1 MNTRI
6 TTRQRFRGGV
16 SVSSQFVPPRRVANA
31 RRLRVLTLG
40 ALGAYALLGQGRCL
54 TVLGKHDEAQ
64 TSLREARELFASMG
78 YQPALAETQSLLDQ
92 HEVAAS

>member
-31 RRLRVLTLG
+31 RRLRGLTVG
-40 ALGAYALLGQGRCL
+40 ARGAYALLGQGRSL
-54 TVLGKHDEAQ
+54 AKLGKPDEAAAP
-64 TSLREARELFASMG
+64 LREARELFASMG
-78 YQPALAETQSLLDQ
+78 YTPALAETEALLEQ
-92 HEVAAS
+92 TKAAAG